1 MEYEAVRFGDGSVA
15 PALAVAECLVQ
26 LRSWAADLTTAGIV
40 FEALHDVL
48 VGIDSVDA
56 ARQPY

>member
-26 LRSWAADLTTAGIV
+26 LRSWAADLATAGIV

-48 VGIDSVDA
+48 VG
-56 ARQPY
+56 